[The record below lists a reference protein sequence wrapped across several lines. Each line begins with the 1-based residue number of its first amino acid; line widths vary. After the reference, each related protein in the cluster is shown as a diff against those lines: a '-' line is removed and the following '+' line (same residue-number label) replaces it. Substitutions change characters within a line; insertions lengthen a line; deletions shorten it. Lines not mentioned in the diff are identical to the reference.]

1 VRDLAAVRSNP
12 EAVPTPDREFSRVER
27 LLVRTEAYTPGGAP
41 PAITARLLNRAGGK
55 MADLPIQSP
64 QAGAG
69 ELELPLSS
77 LPMGEYLIEINA
89 ASDGGTAQE
98 LVAFKVGR

>member
-1 VRDLAAVRSNP
+1 
-12 EAVPTPDREFSRVER
+12 
-27 LLVRTEAYTPGGAP
+27 
-41 PAITARLLNRAGGK
+41 

-64 QAGAG
+64 QAGSG

-77 LPMGEYLIEINA
+77 LPMGDYLIEINA
-89 ASDGGTAQE
+89 ATETGTAQE